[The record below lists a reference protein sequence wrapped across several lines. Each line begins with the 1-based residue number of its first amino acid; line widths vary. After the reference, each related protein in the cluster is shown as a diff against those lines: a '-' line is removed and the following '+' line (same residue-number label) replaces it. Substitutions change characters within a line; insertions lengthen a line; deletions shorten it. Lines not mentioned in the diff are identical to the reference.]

1 MWWTLNCGLF
11 TSSPFKNVAQNWCP
25 HLKTW
30 VQPGFRQDEAKH
42 GVLNNELLIADQQQ
56 VGVSVRDQFQPCEPS
71 WDASLLGSWSTRHGW
86 RSRGSCQ
93 SPLPGTRPDFS
104 ILFWISWEAT
114 DNLVWLCFWISLE
127 AIHNPQAIHSG
138 WMCFFLS
145 WEVTHNQKESSIVWT
160 SVKAFMLQYT
170 YIICWIVRMRWIN
183 FNFPARQVPS
193 LLSRARR
200 SGGGL
205 LLGRKVASM
214 ETYCGVSCYQIH
226 LLFLALTCCHE
237 RNPHTKD
244 SGLSFLQRTNP
255 HMEMTWSG
263 QLCDHQRAIS
273 LQSFITMLR
282 IVSAQGMPQ

>member
-1 MWWTLNCGLF
+1 
-11 TSSPFKNVAQNWCP
+11 
-25 HLKTW
+25 
-30 VQPGFRQDEAKH
+30 
-42 GVLNNELLIADQQQ
+42 
-56 VGVSVRDQFQPCEPS
+56 
-71 WDASLLGSWSTRHGW
+71 
-86 RSRGSCQ
+86 
-93 SPLPGTRPDFS
+93 
-104 ILFWISWEAT
+104 
-114 DNLVWLCFWISLE
+114 
-127 AIHNPQAIHSG
+127 
-138 WMCFFLS
+138 
-145 WEVTHNQKESSIVWT
+145 
-160 SVKAFMLQYT
+160 MLQYT

-226 LLFLALTCCHE
+226 LLFLALACCHE

-263 QLCDHQRAIS
+263 QLCGHQRAIS
-273 LQSFITMLR
+273 LQSFMTMLR